1 MTTFREFCARS
12 AHFGKKGGW
21 DESRGARVFFCLVN
35 HATFRQLYKGRFSPN
50 LVTKRNPERH
60 FRNFHFRGHFPPKS
74 EIENRSNRHLLRA
87 GYRSWD
93 ALQSAERYCL
103 LHAVVQ
109 GPGSFRGP
117 VNFSLQHTV
126 AELRGVKVAQFSDFG
141 LFSPY
146 RTPKTYLPVTSLQ
159 HRGYIAECFRFFR
172 VIVKGPKWCLPAP
185 EISCDFWRGA
195 EDPQTC
201 PNFRLWQMAIP
212 YRMLVYTARQIWT
225 KDV

>member
-1 MTTFREFCARS
+1 MEVRGGGILGAIGPFWAKWGLGRLPWS
-12 AHFGKKGGW
+12 A
-21 DESRGARVFFCLVN
+21 SFFCLIN
-35 HATFRQLYKGRFSPN
+35 HATVWQLLNGQFSPN

-103 LHAVVQ
+103 LHVVVQ

-159 HRGYIAECFRFFR
+159 HRGYIAEWFRFFR
-172 VIVKGPKWCLPAP
+172 VVDEGPKGCFPAA
-185 EISCDFWRGA
+185 EFSCDFW
-195 EDPQTC
+195 
-201 PNFRLWQMAIP
+201 
-212 YRMLVYTARQIWT
+212 
-225 KDV
+225 